1 MVTYTSNKN
10 LQDPAAGSLNWDSP
24 LNSNFNVIDQ
34 AFGSTYPILVS
45 NGGGTPTVALTS
57 STTAINGVNWY
68 DAQQLT
74 IQSGTVVGTPT
85 ALTGNVTINLPNSI
99 GTGTLGGSWIVTNNI
114 SASNQAAYTVKI
126 SGNNGSGTG
135 VFIASG
141 KTAVIWTDGTNVYF
155 ANTNV
160 NPIAGTAISAAATI
174 NTAIF
179 GTTVTLSGSTY
190 TVTVPTPVNNN
201 GAQITF
207 VLASNAT
214 AITLSTP
221 SGTFSGASGS
231 AASTMP
237 LTNYGN
243 NYVYTIESNGTNW
256 IVLSSPVAS
265 NSSGR
270 ISSRVNSQATVTTL
284 SWNSNLYD
292 QYNLTAQA
300 SAFATVADSGTPVD
314 GQKIIFRIYS
324 AAAYAITGG
333 WPGITPVGVVLP
345 TTTVAGKT
353 IYVGCIYN
361 ASTTAWNAVAVN
373 TQV

>member
-155 ANTNV
+155 ANTNGSQTPDESIRRNRAV
-160 NPIAGTAISAAATI
+160 L
-174 NTAIF
+174 
-179 GTTVTLSGSTY
+179 LS
-190 TVTVPTPVNNN
+190 
-201 GAQITF
+201 I
-207 VLASNAT
+207 L
-214 AITLSTP
+214 L
-221 SGTFSGASGS
+221 
-231 AASTMP
+231 
-237 LTNYGN
+237 
-243 NYVYTIESNGTNW
+243 
-256 IVLSSPVAS
+256 
-265 NSSGR
+265 
-270 ISSRVNSQATVTTL
+270 
-284 SWNSNLYD
+284 
-292 QYNLTAQA
+292 
-300 SAFATVADSGTPVD
+300 
-314 GQKIIFRIYS
+314 
-324 AAAYAITGG
+324 
-333 WPGITPVGVVLP
+333 
-345 TTTVAGKT
+345 
-353 IYVGCIYN
+353 
-361 ASTTAWNAVAVN
+361 
-373 TQV
+373 